1 MTKSLSKGSVLK
13 SGWMYINPTEAR
25 VIDTNAMV
33 ESKLK
38 ELSFK
43 LAAETEGDAG
53 FTEGFVQGIKAEQVT
68 ELIGEG
74 LEPISEEAENAIPE
88 SELLLQQAQEEIEN
102 MKAQALAEIEE
113 ARVQVIEEAKKNTI
127 TTFEELVKKAQELS
141 IVRKANAKLL
151 KENIMKTLTD
161 LCLDKVQMEI
171 VFNDVDYNSFE
182 NSAIFK
188 DNGVDEIDFLV
199 SFNPGESLKP
209 LSKVAS
215 GGEMS
220 RVMLAFKTHI
230 LENVC
235 LSTII
240 FDEIDTGISGEVAN
254 AVAVKLKA
262 ISKKTQVL
270 SITHLPIV
278 ASAADQHLFVK
289 KKVVNDRTVTSITK
303 LSKEERIKEIAT
315 MISSQKDEITS
326 QLLAESM
333 IDKFCK

>member
-113 ARVQVIEEAKKNTI
+113 ARVQVIEEAKKIGYQEGFALGEKEGYEKGHVDGLNSVAEEREEALREVSIQLAQMEETYQNKIAELEPQFIETLTGIYEHIFHVSLKNSRDLIVYLIENTMRNLEGSNGFLI
-127 TTFEELVKKAQELS
+127 HVSREDYPFVSMQKKELVK
-141 IVRKANAKLL
+141 
-151 KENIMKTLTD
+151 
-161 LCLDKVQMEI
+161 
-171 VFNDVDYNSFE
+171 
-182 NSAIFK
+182 
-188 DNGVDEIDFLV
+188 G
-199 SFNPGESLKP
+199 
-209 LSKVAS
+209 
-215 GGEMS
+215 
-220 RVMLAFKTHI
+220 
-230 LENVC
+230 
-235 LSTII
+235 
-240 FDEIDTGISGEVAN
+240 TGISVDDIDIIEDATLARSECMIETGNGVFDCGLGTQLEALN
-254 AVAVKLKA
+254 EELRLL
-262 ISKKTQVL
+262 SYEPGKT
-270 SITHLPIV
+270 
-278 ASAADQHLFVK
+278 
-289 KKVVNDRTVTSITK
+289 
-303 LSKEERIKEIAT
+303 EG
-315 MISSQKDEITS
+315 
-326 QLLAESM
+326 
-333 IDKFCK
+333 